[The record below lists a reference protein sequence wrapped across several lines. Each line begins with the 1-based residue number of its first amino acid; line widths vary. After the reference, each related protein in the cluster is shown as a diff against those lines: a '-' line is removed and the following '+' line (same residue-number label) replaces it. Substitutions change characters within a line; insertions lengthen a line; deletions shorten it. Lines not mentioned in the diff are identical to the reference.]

1 MFIEDLSDPQ
11 VATSMPQQA
20 VETFERFGK
29 GLSPQWNN
37 VPWHR
42 PVTATKRL
50 QHAAAAKVLPAS
62 GITLAR
68 KWSGDPQH

>member
-1 MFIEDLSDPQ
+1 
-11 VATSMPQQA
+11 MPQQA

-50 QHAAAAKVLPAS
+50 QHTAAA
-62 GITLAR
+62 TLL
-68 KWSGDPQH
+68 